1 MESSE
6 DIIETSNILVS
17 GHFENPL
24 KIKRTIAES
33 AGAVSQKL
41 VGNESFH
48 ILTLPQSNRDFQR
61 DANVNECSI
70 AMRTH
75 Y

>member
-1 MESSE
+1 MA
-6 DIIETSNILVS
+6 D
-17 GHFENPL
+17 
-24 KIKRTIAES
+24 S
-33 AGAVSQKL
+33 AGAVRQKL

-61 DANVNECSI
+61 DANVSECSI

>member
-1 MESSE
+1 M
-6 DIIETSNILVS
+6 
-17 GHFENPL
+17 
-24 KIKRTIAES
+24 AES

-61 DANVNECSI
+61 DANVSECSI
-70 AMRTH
+70 AMRAH

>member
-1 MESSE
+1 M
-6 DIIETSNILVS
+6 
-17 GHFENPL
+17 
-24 KIKRTIAES
+24 AES

-75 Y
+75 YKPDELSGREISHKDWLNL